1 MMQFCHSRSN
11 GRRCTREL
19 GHRGLHRHRTIM
31 WTDAGADD
39 PRCPGSGSLGRAVP
53 TLASG
58 FPGGRA
64 VCPDCLGF
72 VALDPDE
79 RLVAHDTWSAA
90 SDHEAVERAEWFNTY
105 GWTDGEPDATRGE
118 PLS

>member
-1 MMQFCHSRSN
+1 
-11 GRRCTREL
+11 
-19 GHRGLHRHRTIM
+19 M

-39 PRCPGSGSLGRAVP
+39 PRCPGSGSPGTAAP

-64 VCPDCLGF
+64 LCPDCLGF
-72 VALDPDE
+72 VALDLDG

-90 SDHEAVERAEWFNTY
+90 SDSEAVERAEWFNAH
-105 GWTDGEPDATRGE
+105 GWSG
-118 PLS
+118 S

>member
-1 MMQFCHSRSN
+1 MMQFCRSRN
-11 GRRCTREL
+11 GGRRCTREL

-39 PRCPGSGSLGRAVP
+39 PRCPGSGSPGSAAP
-53 TLASG
+53 ALANG

-64 VCPDCLGF
+64 LCAECLEF
-72 VALDPDE
+72 VALDPDR
-79 RLVAHDTWSAA
+79 RLVAHDTGGAA
-90 SDHEAVERAEWFNTY
+90 SDHDAVERAAWFNTH
-105 GWTDGEPDATRGE
+105 GWAGPEPETPGGQ

>member
-31 WTDAGADD
+31 WTDAAADD
-39 PRCPGSGSLGRAVP
+39 PRCPGCGSLGRAVP

-105 GWTDGEPDATRGE
+105 GWTDGEPDAARGE

>member
-1 MMQFCHSRSN
+1 MMQFCQSRSN

-31 WTDAGADD
+31 WTDAAADD

-90 SDHEAVERAEWFNTY
+90 SDREAVERAEWFNTY
-105 GWTDGEPDATRGE
+105 GWTDAEPGTPRAQ